1 MNPWL
6 RLLVWMW
13 MWVWVWVWDSHDSLA
28 WDSLAWDS
36 LAWDSHDSLLRNVLD
51 SPAQSQTRVQ
61 SQTHVQSQTPVQ
73 LEMDYSYVFH
83 DQDFYSD
90 YSYVYAM
97 T

>member
-1 MNPWL
+1 
-6 RLLVWMW
+6 MW
-13 MWVWVWVWDSHDSLA
+13 DSHAWDSHAWDSHD
-28 WDSLAWDS
+28 WDSHAWDS
-36 LAWDSHDSLLRNVLD
+36 LAWDSHDSLAWDSQDSLLRNVLG
-51 SPAQSQTRVQ
+51 SPVQSQTRVQ
-61 SQTHVQSQTPVQ
+61 SQTPIQ